1 MTSNLLLK
9 RAAAAAL
16 ALAFACTAAFASDA
30 AAVLQA
36 ARQATGGAAWDGVH
50 TLHVHARL
58 QSSDRSGMSDR
69 YEDVRTGRFVREY
82 SLPPRGGAGGYDGRA
97 VWTQPAS
104 GIAYV
109 LGDEDARLGAV
120 DDAFRVARGWWFA

>member
-82 SLPPRGGAGGYDGRA
+82 SLPKEFVRMQGVGYPGSLLAKTLIIHQEPSPRTT
-97 VWTQPAS
+97 VILVPET
-104 GIAYV
+104 
-109 LGDEDARLGAV
+109 LG
-120 DDAFRVARGWWFA
+120 F